1 MSKINSFR
9 IFRIFLQMDYINS
22 HKVVDVGWLLPIM
35 YYDFPIKFLPGMP
48 VIIPDKMY
56 KALSHNLGQKLA
68 IFSVK
73 NQVMSIV
80 SSTGHP
86 LFGTVASGA

>member
-48 VIIPDKMY
+48 VII
-56 KALSHNLGQKLA
+56 SE
-68 IFSVK
+68 K
-73 NQVMSIV
+73 NV
-80 SSTGHP
+80 
-86 LFGTVASGA
+86 